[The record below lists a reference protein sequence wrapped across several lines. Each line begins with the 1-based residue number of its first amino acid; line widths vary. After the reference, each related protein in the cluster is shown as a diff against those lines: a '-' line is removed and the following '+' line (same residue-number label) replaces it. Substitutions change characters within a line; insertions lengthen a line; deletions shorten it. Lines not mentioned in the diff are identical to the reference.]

1 MSCSLRLLV
10 SDALAGACLL
20 RPRRGREAIQL
31 AMSTSPPSN
40 PELVLVVD
48 DEPGVRDLLLSQ
60 VGYLGYR
67 CQAAMDGHEALRFL
81 TSGGHPDLVLSD
93 INMPEL
99 SGLDL
104 LRRIKSIDPLVQVVM
119 VSGLQDLETVRT
131 CLREG
136 AYDYVVKPFELD
148 DLGNT
153 VERALERGRLIR
165 QNEEYRRH
173 LERMVQEQ
181 TEEIRQTRDMALLTL
196 AKLAESR
203 HNETGLHL
211 DRMAQYSRRLAEE
224 LRKGPY
230 ASQVTLEFVEHLHK
244 SSPLHDIG
252 KVGIPDAVLMKPGP
266 LTDEEEEIMK
276 THTTIGG
283 DTLRYVVE
291 KFERQ
296 TFLTMGMQIAYHHH
310 ERWDGMGYPE
320 NLRGA
325 EIPLP
330 ARLVTLADAYDAI
343 TSVRPY
349 KTAHTHQEAVARIE
363 LDRGRHFD
371 PVLVDAFLRCHQD
384 FDLIHRRYTDAEP
397 ARRGSAATPRFLRTS
412 ATEPS

>member
-1 MSCSLRLLV
+1 MNATKR
-10 SDALAGACLL
+10 
-20 RPRRGREAIQL
+20 
-31 AMSTSPPSN
+31 SN
-40 PELVLVVD
+40 PELVLLVD

-60 VGYLGYR
+60 VAYLGYR
-67 CQAAMDGHEALRFL
+67 CQAVSDAHEALRFL
-81 TSGGHPDLVLSD
+81 MSGGRPDLVLSD

-104 LRRIKSIDPLVQVVM
+104 LRRIKGIDPLVQVVM

-173 LERMVQEQ
+173 LERMVGEQ

-203 HNETGLHL
+203 HNETGMHL

-230 ASQVTLEFVEHLHK
+230 ASQVTLEFVDHLHK

-252 KVGIPDAVLMKPGP
+252 KVGIPDAILMKPGP
-266 LTDEEEEIMK
+266 LDEAEEAVMK

-296 TFLTMGMQIAYHHH
+296 TFLTMGMRIAYHHH
-310 ERWDGMGYPE
+310 ERWDGTGYPD
-320 NLRGA
+320 NLRGP

-343 TSVRPY
+343 TSARPY
-349 KTAHTHQEAVARIE
+349 KEAHPHDEAIRRIE
-363 LDRGRHFD
+363 RDRGRHFD
-371 PVLVDAFLRCHQD
+371 PVLVDAFLRCHED
-384 FDLIHRRYTDAEP
+384 FALIHRRYNDSEVTKIGDGDSGVLGAIAP
-397 ARRGSAATPRFLRTS
+397 DTL
-412 ATEPS
+412 